1 MQSAAWQSETI
12 ANCLNALWFCRY
24 SIARTEKKEEERV
37 KKRKALQNGA
47 NEVAAATEN
56 QAEKSDEED
65 TEGKPKKEKLGF
77 RDRKVN
83 TN

>member
-1 MQSAAWQSETI
+1 M
-12 ANCLNALWFCRY
+12 
-24 SIARTEKKEEERV
+24 